1 MPIEGLVM
9 KRKVA
14 FVSHCLLDQNA
25 KVGDYALFPGVV
37 RPIIDLIKERGYEI
51 QQLLCPELT
60 YMGVNRWWQTK
71 DQYDTPGYKRHS
83 AFISTLSVDL
93 IRKYVHD
100 GCEIVIIG
108 IDGSPSCGVRLTGR
122 NPNWGGRPALAKGDH
137 MTQEMGVF
145 MEQLEKELRRNN
157 VNVPKMFG
165 IPMDSP
171 NFDMGRTL
179 DELRQFLSVD

>member
-1 MPIEGLVM
+1 M

-25 KVGDYALFPGVV
+25 KVGEYALFRGVV
-37 RPIIDLIKERGYEI
+37 QPIIDLLKEKGCEI
-51 QQLLCPELT
+51 QQLPCPELT

-71 DQYDTPGYKRHS
+71 DQYDTPGYRRHS
-83 AFISTLSVDL
+83 TFISSLSVEL
-93 IRKYVHD
+93 IRKYIDD
-100 GCEIVIIG
+100 GYQILIIG

-122 NPNWGGRPALAKGDH
+122 NPNWGGRPALLKGDH

-145 MEQLEKELRRNN
+145 MEQLESELVRNN
-157 VNVPKMFG
+157 ANTKLFG

-171 NFDMGRTL
+171 NFDMARTL
-179 DELRQFLSVD
+179 DELSQFLNGD